1 MKIVFFGT
9 PEYCLPILNKIQKKF
24 KIKLHDMPI
33 VAVITQNPK
42 PVGRKEFITY
52 SAVDTWAYKRKIPVF
67 YSVDD
72 FLKQKIDADLG
83 IVVAYGEILSKEII
97 NYFPF
102 GILNIHPSLLP
113 KYRGASPLQ
122 ATIASGDLVSGA
134 TIMKIDEKM
143 DHGPI
148 VTQFKE
154 EVKSDDNSKILGD
167 RIFEKAAEVLVGLLP
182 AYIKDK
188 ITLKKQGHEDA
199 TYTTLLKK
207 ENGYIPGKYLNAAID
222 GKTLKE
228 NWEINF
234 IKDLSLRVTPENIER
249 FIRAISPWP
258 GAWTLIFID
267 SIKKEPKR
275 LKIIEAVLSENTL
288 KIKSVK
294 LEGKLEV
301 SWKEFKK
308 GYPNFSFSLK

>member
-9 PEYCLPILNKIQKKF
+9 PEYCLPVLNKIQKKF
-24 KIKLHDMPI
+24 KVKLHDVPI
-33 VAVITQNPK
+33 VAVVTQNPK

-67 YSVDD
+67 YSIED

-83 IVVAYGEILSKEII
+83 VVVAYGEILSNKII
-97 NYFPF
+97 SYFPF

-122 ATIASGDLVSGA
+122 ATIASGDLISGA

-154 EVKSDDNSKILGD
+154 EIKNDDNSKVLGE
-167 RIFEKAAEVLVGLLP
+167 RIFERAAQVLVDLLP
-182 AYIKDK
+182 AYIKGK
-188 ITLKKQGHEDA
+188 ISLKSQDHKNA

-207 ENGYIPGKYLNAAID
+207 ENGFIPGKYLKKTIE
-222 GKTLKE
+222 GKTINE
-228 NWEINF
+228 DWDINF
-234 IKDLSLRVTPENIER
+234 LKDFSLKITPENIER

-258 GAWTLIFID
+258 GAWTNVFID
-267 SIKKEPKR
+267 SDKKEEKR
-275 LKIIEAVLSENTL
+275 LKIIEAELIEDKL
-288 KIKSVK
+288 LPKIVK